1 MSVLS
6 FIPVYFLSLFK
17 APSGIISSLEY
28 IFRVFFS
35 SISLWGGRWGVKK
48 MSWNKLDTLCLQE
61 VKELKEFEFIV
72 TW

>member
-1 MSVLS
+1 
-6 FIPVYFLSLFK
+6 
-17 APSGIISSLEY
+17 
-28 IFRVFFS
+28 
-35 SISLWGGRWGVKK
+35 